1 MEKVTVTVDIQTFN
15 TIIMGLDELPH
26 KVSRPVIDELVQ
38 QAKSQIKSNEQSPQG
53 PLGDKVIQ

>member
-53 PLGDKVIQ
+53 SLGDKVIQ